1 MFERN
6 VSLYVRARVRIMR
19 KGADM
24 AATIRDIKEQTGLS
38 LATISKYLNG
48 GNVLP
53 ENRVK
58 IEAAI
63 RDLHYEVNEMAR
75 GLVTNRTRTVGVLAY
90 SVESIFNGTLLRH
103 IGNSLRR
110 AGYGLMICDSC
121 DDVKIEAENV
131 NFLLS
136 KKVDGIIALPVSTKT
151 DSLRAAKKAGVP
163 VVLIDRPSEDG
174 AFDCVRIDNRRA
186 AYRAVR
192 FLLENGHR
200 EIGIVCSHT
209 EYTGEERYRG
219 YEDAMR
225 EANCELR
232 QEYCAAGTHSIEFG
246 FEGMSRLLSLKE
258 RPTAVFMTNY
268 ELALGAVMAL
278 NKTKLH
284 CPGDISLMGFDDL
297 IMSHVIHPRLH
308 MVVQPMKEMGER
320 AAELLLER
328 IGSKEREMAMEI
340 VLGTRISA
348 GDSVAVM
355 MN

>member
-1 MFERN
+1 
-6 VSLYVRARVRIMR
+6 
-19 KGADM
+19 M
-24 AATIRDIKEQTGLS
+24 ASTIRDIREQTGLS

-63 RDLHYEVNEMAR
+63 RDLHYEVNEIAR

-103 IGNSLRR
+103 IGNSLRK

-121 DDVKIEAENV
+121 DDLKIEEENV
-131 NFLLS
+131 SFLLN

-151 DSLRAAKKAGVP
+151 ESLQAARKAKVP
-163 VVLIDRPSEDG
+163 VVLIDRPSGNGE
-174 AFDCVRIDNRRA
+174 FDCVRIDNRRA
-186 AYRAVR
+186 AHRAVD

-200 EIGIVCSHT
+200 RIGIICSHS
-209 EYTGEERYRG
+209 EYTGEERYKG

-225 EANCELR
+225 EAGCELK

-246 FEGMSRLLSLKE
+246 FEGMGRLLSLEE

-278 NKTKLH
+278 NRTKLH
-284 CPGDISLMGFDDL
+284 CPEDISLMGFDDL

-308 MVVQPMKEMGER
+308 MVVQPMKEMGEK
-320 AAELLLER
+320 AAELLLNR
-328 IGSKEREMAMEI
+328 IGSREQEMPMEI
-340 VLGTRISA
+340 VLGTRISE
-348 GDSVAVM
+348 GNSVAEI
-355 MN
+355 

>member
-1 MFERN
+1 
-6 VSLYVRARVRIMR
+6 
-19 KGADM
+19 M

-63 RDLHYEVNEMAR
+63 RELHYEVNEMAR

-163 VVLIDRPSEDG
+163 VVLIDRSSEDG

-340 VLGTRISA
+340 VLGTRISE